1 MLSGE
6 PCREM
11 DAAPDRDT
19 ELLRAVS
26 EGELRAAGALLVR
39 GYADEVYALCRAMVR
54 DATLAEDLSQEVF
67 VRAFDA
73 LAGFRGDASVRT
85 WILRIARNRC
95 IDELRARRRALGAD
109 GEEPDA
115 QPTEEPDVADLL
127 ARRADVRAGLDA
139 LDERERALVVLR
151 FGHELGYPE
160 LSDAF
165 GVPEGAVRMRIS
177 RAVAKMRAAIEAP
190 PPPPLAAAIPAAA
203 APRRAVAAS
212 EGAPTRRRR
221 LLGWLGI
228 GGDGDAA
235 EGAAPPA
242 PAGRAAGGGAPQEE
256 LARPRAELDVEE
268 PASDGAVARAGAT
281 VARAGTVAPD
291 AAVALDATAAA
302 ASPFA
307 HPAPASL
314 RARLGALV
322 RALG

>member
-1 MLSGE
+1 M
-6 PCREM
+6 
-11 DAAPDRDT
+11 
-19 ELLRAVS
+19 S

-39 GYADEVYALCRAMVR
+39 GYADEVHALCRAMVR

-95 IDELRARRRALGAD
+95 IDELRARRRALGAE

-115 QPTEEPDVADLL
+115 HATEEPDVADLL
-127 ARRADVRAGLDA
+127 ARREDVRAGLDA

-190 PPPPLAAAIPAAA
+190 APPPLGAIPPPAAA
-203 APRRAVAAS
+203 APAAPRLAARALEAAPAR
-212 EGAPTRRRR
+212 GRRRR
-221 LLGWLGI
+221 ILGWLGI
-228 GGDGDAA
+228 GSGDAD
-235 EGAAPPA
+235 EGAAPT
-242 PAGRAAGGGAPQEE
+242 GGAPGA
-256 LARPRAELDVEE
+256 LDRRAEVELDLEGL
-268 PASDGAVARAGAT
+268 ASAGAHS
-281 VARAGTVAPD
+281 G
-291 AAVALDATAAA
+291 L
-302 ASPFA
+302 SPFA

-314 RARLGALV
+314 RARLAELLTELRDQGA
-322 RALG
+322 